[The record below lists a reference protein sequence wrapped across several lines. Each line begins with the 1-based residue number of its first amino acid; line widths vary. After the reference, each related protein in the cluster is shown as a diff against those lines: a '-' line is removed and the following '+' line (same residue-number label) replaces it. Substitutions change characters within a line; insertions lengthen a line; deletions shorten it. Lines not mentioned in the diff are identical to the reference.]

1 MEDLAFAV
9 MIILSLLLI
18 SGPITIALTS
28 EKAQRYT
35 TSRRAL
41 RIIRRLVA
49 AVFGLIGIFIAIQFL
64 YETLPLLP
72 KLFAISAIIGNG
84 YSLRREIKFSL
95 RK

>member
-18 SGPITIALTS
+18 SGPITILLTS
-28 EKAQRYT
+28 DVAQHYT
-35 TSRRAL
+35 SNRRVL

-95 RK
+95 RR